1 MEKKPRQR
9 KKSIQQVR
17 DKRVDLFLSNV
28 NNFILNSMA
37 LNILHIQK
45 ASNLKRAFELN
56 LQITEVRDGEIL
68 WLGNGKDLKN
78 YLENIC
84 Q

>member
-1 MEKKPRQR
+1 
-9 KKSIQQVR
+9 
-17 DKRVDLFLSNV
+17 
-28 NNFILNSMA
+28 MA
-37 LNILHIQK
+37 LNILRIQRV
-45 ASNLKRAFELN
+45 SNLKRAFELN
-56 LQITEVRDGEIL
+56 LQISEVRDGEIL

>member
-1 MEKKPRQR
+1 MEKKPRQ
-9 KKSIQQVR
+9 KWEGIQQVR

-37 LNILHIQK
+37 IMNILHIQK
-45 ASNLKRAFELN
+45 VSDLKRAFELN

-68 WLGNGKDLKN
+68 WLGNGKDLNN
-78 YLENIC
+78 YLNR